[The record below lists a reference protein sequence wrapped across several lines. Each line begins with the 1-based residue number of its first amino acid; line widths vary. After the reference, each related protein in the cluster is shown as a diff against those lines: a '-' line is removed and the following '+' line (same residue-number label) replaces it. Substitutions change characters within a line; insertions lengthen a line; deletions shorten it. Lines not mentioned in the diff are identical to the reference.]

1 MEPQAASAP
10 KTSRRWQWIAAL
22 ALIAIGALS
31 GWAVAHFRQPAA
43 ADRVLRLDISPPEGS
58 RFVALGLWAG
68 GAALS
73 PDGKMV
79 AFVAA
84 VNGKTGLWVRALDD
98 RTARLLPGTE
108 GAGSPFW
115 SPDSKSIAFSVAGR
129 LQRTDLQGGPPVTIF
144 DVDATRGA
152 AFGDDGQIVFG
163 SLAGGLFR
171 VHESGGTPS
180 LLTRLD
186 VSRGESSHR
195 FPQILPSGRP
205 VLGVGR

>member
-1 MEPQAASAP
+1 MPLISVLFQLLFSEWVTSAKRYRVNFAQRRSPEQRFQTAREVKTALEWAMEPHAASAP

-79 AFVAA
+79 AFVARST
-84 VNGKTGLWVRALDD
+84 GKPGCGCGL
-98 RTARLLPGTE
+98 
-108 GAGSPFW
+108 
-115 SPDSKSIAFSVAGR
+115 
-129 LQRTDLQGGPPVTIF
+129 
-144 DVDATRGA
+144 
-152 AFGDDGQIVFG
+152 
-163 SLAGGLFR
+163 
-171 VHESGGTPS
+171 
-180 LLTRLD
+180 
-186 VSRGESSHR
+186 
-195 FPQILPSGRP
+195 
-205 VLGVGR
+205 